1 MLAGAPSSPGL
12 VNDIANRLPKGKVI
26 IPYGATEALP
36 VSYSVHDSI
45 KAFQIQ
51 LSRSNLGNPI
61 KDILILIMP
70 IRNSPF
76 PNQNEEKILP
86 IDIPLEIGEICV
98 AGSTVTDGYDQMPG
112 STRDARF
119 VYKSNYFHRM
129 GDLGYWDKNGNLR
142 FMGRKAEC
150 IKTKTVPLKRKD
162 MNLS

>member
-1 MLAGAPSSPGL
+1 
-12 VNDIANRLPKGKVI
+12 
-26 IPYGATEALP
+26 
-36 VSYSVHDSI
+36 
-45 KAFQIQ
+45 
-51 LSRSNLGNPI
+51 
-61 KDILILIMP
+61 MP

-86 IDIPLEIGEICV
+86 IDITLEIGEICV

-150 IKTKTVPLKRKD
+150 IKTKNGPIETERYEPFVNTIDGIKGVL
-162 MNLS
+162 LSGLETEP